1 MNAFGSGQPTGGV
14 MGSGGQQ
21 GQQQQ
26 QQGPNQSQTQQ
37 LLAQM
42 QMMAAAQQQQQQ
54 QQQQQPQQPQANPQQ
69 PNGNANG
76 MMSTPQIPPQQLQQL
91 QQNPM
96 QMLQVITGQI
106 NNLQRQWQ
114 TVQAQ
119 PESQQKMEA
128 AQQLAAQ
135 MKKMKAFHSQTMQ
148 FLQRQQQSQG
158 QQNQNQS
165 PASQQQPQQNQQGVT
180 PAAAST
186 PGPAPQ
192 SASTPQSGGNTGGS
206 GAPAGEAASPAHN
219 AQLAA
224 LQAFAQQQRM
234 QAMHQPS
241 QQSSAQAQQNTPQQ
255 GGVQQTPQLKA
266 DLLNAVR
273 SFMASKGTPLPPDMP
288 TTFSAPGRGIAPG
301 STNGETKTID
311 MQMLFQT
318 VVQFG
323 GSSRIEA
330 RQNGWVI
337 LAAQLGL
344 AVAPIP
350 PNHQPGQG
358 EVDSNGLPTPSFVAP
373 RLAQF
378 YKERFSSFEEFWMA
392 KIKGQNGQQGQQQQG
407 QNAAGAV
414 TSDANNAGA
423 GANGANA
430 GQTNGSGMPDNQM
443 ANVTPQLAQESAKKA
458 QELQAQL
465 PQQLQQLQEMV
476 KAGKL
481 NQQQASQRL
490 MYIQNAA
497 RMAAQIAAAHAQA
510 VSTSGQ
516 NGEQQQMKPAVSQA
530 QTQPSTSSLQAPA
543 PAIASTPLQQNANN
557 DPKKL
562 PKRSRKSSTKLT
574 NESEVK
580 PEPVASTSEALTNGV
595 NTSAP
600 SASMPPNTAQIQAA
614 NVQAQQAARMLHQ
627 GITNSAQQIGA
638 FTAIR
643 SAQVQQM
650 QGSFSSS
657 DIASVSQALAQ
668 VYARVLTQA
677 QNAGQP
683 LHVAAPVAFA
693 AAQQESHKFPQIK
706 SQSVQDIKDVQSTN
720 TLDPGQVGPLS
731 SRPTSS
737 AGPVTMPLVGPTST
751 APTEPVKP
759 SKYKI
764 EYLPIRRD
772 VGTFGGWD
780 LDSVEA
786 QIGPILAGRGR
797 FPRSVRELGTVDIE
811 GLIMSLR
818 SRVEIEVTYALNAL
832 FILTAGVQAPGF
844 NLLLS
849 LCEDLSDE
857 LLDIL
862 EEAAFGRLGLSEEEH
877 DVEEEDDDDDG
888 FIEPIAMPKR
898 PLTHGEWIIG
908 VLEDEDKNKIHIQR
922 KRKVSKEHSIRTNGV
937 HDSLNEMALMSDDID
952 EDIDNALNGQENGS
966 VAGTE
971 EIEEKG
977 SNEEDDDAYEDI
989 PATYYSNIARERDLQ
1004 RQADTAIVII
1014 EILLNL
1020 SVVPENHHFLNN
1032 EPKFYT
1038 LLMNIIAAVDHEEIA
1053 RRREYEK
1060 TRPETSGIFDTRNDE
1075 APKHSTVFTAS
1086 EALRIRKDILGIIG
1100 SLAGETSILTNLES
1114 ITLSNLFDFLA
1125 SFVYD
1130 ASEIEQ
1136 LHGLVYREMPIG
1148 PPIRATPQNP
1158 HPPPQPTSMQPF
1170 TRKVP
1175 QHADLALE
1183 AFSSLGQ
1190 PDVNRKIFGET
1201 IEEDRLIK
1209 LGEALIKL
1217 LPVSDMDFHMLKTEA
1232 RLAFCERI
1240 AMTLFD
1246 IAYMG
1251 SGSVKRRLKH
1261 SPGTKG
1267 IVFRCIKR
1275 LMRIHKDF
1283 SQNPFS
1289 VLTRRLVETLRLLSD
1304 GENMFNRAPL
1314 LGFGMEGNSL
1324 ASKTNTSS
1332 SSMKNQRFAVNGTMN
1347 GHFDRQ
1353 QDDGNLLIEDE
1364 EAVVELMT
1372 VEGIDPTIISELEKM
1387 L

>member
-1 MNAFGSGQPTGGV
+1 MNAFGSGQPAGGV
-14 MGSGGQQ
+14 VGGGGQQ
-21 GQQQQ
+21 GQQ

-54 QQQQQPQQPQANPQQ
+54 QQSQQPPANPQQ
-69 PNGNANG
+69 PNGTSNG
-76 MMSTPQIPPQQLQQL
+76 MMSTSQIPPQQLQQL

-96 QMLQVITGQI
+96 QMLQVVTGQI

-135 MKKMKAFHSQTMQ
+135 MKKMKAFHSQTLQ
-148 FLQRQQQSQG
+148 ILQRQQQSQG

-165 PASQQQPQQNQQGVT
+165 PAPQQQPQQNQQGMT
-180 PAAAST
+180 PAAAPT
-186 PGPAPQ
+186 PGPGPQ

-206 GAPAGEAASPAHN
+206 GGPAGEAASPAHN

-234 QAMHQPS
+234 QAMHQQPS
-241 QQSSAQAQQNTPQQ
+241 QQSSGQAQQNAPQP

-273 SFMASKGTPLPPDMP
+273 SFMASKGTPLPHDLP

-358 EVDSNGLPTPSFVAP
+358 EVDSNGLPLPSFVAP

-378 YKERFSSFEEFWMA
+378 YKERFSSFEEFWLA
-392 KIKGQNGQQGQQQQG
+392 KMKGQSGQQGQQQQQQQG
-407 QNAAGAV
+407 QNAPGAV
-414 TSDANNAGA
+414 TNDANNASA

-430 GQTNGSGMPDNQM
+430 GQNNGSGMPDNQM

-465 PQQLQQLQEMV
+465 PQQMQQLQEMV
-476 KAGKL
+476 KAGKM
-481 NQQQASQRL
+481 NQQQASQRF

-497 RMAAQIAAAHAQA
+497 RMAAQIAAAQAQA
-510 VSTSGQ
+510 VSSSGQ

-530 QTQPSTSSLQAPA
+530 QSQPSTSSVPTPA

-557 DPKKL
+557 DSKKP
-562 PKRSRKSSTKLT
+562 PKRSRKSSTKQS

-580 PEPVASTSEALTNGV
+580 PEPVASTSEPSMNGIS
-595 NTSAP
+595 TAAP
-600 SASMPPNTAQIQAA
+600 SIGLPPNTAHIQAA

-627 GITNSAQQIGA
+627 GITNPAQQIGA

-650 QGSFSSS
+650 QGNPSSS
-657 DIASVSQALAQ
+657 EIASVSQALAQ

-683 LHVAAPVAFA
+683 LQVAAPVAFA
-693 AAQQESHKFPQIK
+693 AAQQESNKFPQIK
-706 SQSVQDIKDVQSTN
+706 PQAVQDIKDVQSTN
-720 TLDPGQVGPLS
+720 TLDPGQAGPSS

-737 AGPVTMPLVGPTST
+737 AGPVAIPSVGTTST
-751 APTEPVKP
+751 APAEPVKP

-772 VGTFGGWD
+772 VSSFGGWD

-877 DVEEEDDDDDG
+877 FVEEDDDDDG
-888 FIEPIAMPKR
+888 FVEPIAMPKR

-922 KRKVSKEHSIRTNGV
+922 KRKVSNGHLIRTNGV
-937 HDSLNEMALMSDDID
+937 HDSLNEMALMSDDVDDNI
-952 EDIDNALNGQENGS
+952 EDARNVHENGS
-966 VAGTE
+966 VVETE
-971 EIEEKG
+971 ELEERD
-977 SNEEDDDAYEDI
+977 SHEEDKDVYEDI
-989 PATYYSNIARERDLQ
+989 PTTYYSKIARERDLQ

-1038 LLMNIIAAVDHEEIA
+1038 LLMNIVAAVDHEEIA
-1053 RRREYEK
+1053 RRREDEK
-1060 TRPETSGIFDTRNDE
+1060 GRPETSGIFDTQKDE

-1086 EALRIRKDILGIIG
+1086 EALRVRKDILGIIG
-1100 SLAGETSILTNLES
+1100 SLAGETSILTNLDS

-1158 HPPPQPTSMQPF
+1158 HPPPQPTAMQPF

-1190 PDVNRKIFGET
+1190 PDVNRKILGDT

-1251 SGSVKRRLKH
+1251 SGSVKRRLRH

-1267 IVFRCIKR
+1267 IIFRCIKR

-1324 ASKTNTSS
+1324 ASKTNTASNS
-1332 SSMKNQRFAVNGTMN
+1332 QRFAVNGAMN
-1347 GHFDRQ
+1347 GDTDRQ

>member
-1 MNAFGSGQPTGGV
+1 
-14 MGSGGQQ
+14 
-21 GQQQQ
+21 
-26 QQGPNQSQTQQ
+26 
-37 LLAQM
+37 
-42 QMMAAAQQQQQQ
+42 
-54 QQQQQPQQPQANPQQ
+54 
-69 PNGNANG
+69 
-76 MMSTPQIPPQQLQQL
+76 
-91 QQNPM
+91 
-96 QMLQVITGQI
+96 
-106 NNLQRQWQ
+106 
-114 TVQAQ
+114 
-119 PESQQKMEA
+119 MEA

-135 MKKMKAFHSQTMQ
+135 MKKMKAFHSQTVQ
-148 FLQRQQQSQG
+148 ILQRQQQQGQG
-158 QQNQNQS
+158 QQNQNQTQ
-165 PASQQQPQQNQQGVT
+165 ASQQQSQQSQQGMT
-180 PAAAST
+180 PAAAPT
-186 PGPAPQ
+186 PGPGPQ
-192 SASTPQSGGNTGGS
+192 SAPTPQTGGNTGGS
-206 GAPAGEAASPAHN
+206 GAAPGEAASPAHN

-234 QAMHQPS
+234 QAMHQQPS
-241 QQSSAQAQQNTPQQ
+241 QQSSGQAQQNTPQQ
-255 GGVQQTPQLKA
+255 AAQQTPQLKA

-273 SFMASKGTPLPPDMP
+273 SFMASKGTPLPPNMA
-288 TTFSAPGRGIAPG
+288 TSFSAPGRGVAPG

-311 MQMLFQT
+311 MQTLFQT
-318 VVQFG
+318 VYNMEVQ
-323 GSSRIEA
+323 
-330 RQNGWVI
+330 V
-337 LAAQLGL
+337 
-344 AVAPIP
+344 
-350 PNHQPGQG
+350 PGQG
-358 EVDSNGLPTPSFVAP
+358 EVDGNGLPTPSFVAP

-378 YKERFSSFEEFWMA
+378 YKERFSSFEEYWMA
-392 KIKGQNGQQGQQQQG
+392 KMKGQNGQQGQQQKQSAPG
-407 QNAAGAV
+407 VVSNEI
-414 TSDANNAGA
+414 SNAGV
-423 GANGANA
+423 GANGAST
-430 GQTNGSGMPDNQM
+430 GQINGSGMPDNQM
-443 ANVTPQLAQESAKKA
+443 ANVTSQMAQESAKKA
-458 QELQAQL
+458 QDLQAQL
-465 PQQLQQLQEMV
+465 PQQLQQLQELV
-476 KAGKL
+476 KSGKI

-490 MYIQNAA
+490 LYVQNAA
-497 RMAAQIAAAHAQA
+497 RMAVQLAQAQAQA
-510 VSTSGQ
+510 VASSGQ
-516 NGEQQQMKPAVSQA
+516 NGDQQQMKPAVSQA
-530 QTQPSTSSLQAPA
+530 QSQPSASSAQTSAPA
-543 PAIASTPLQQNANN
+543 VASTPLQQSTTN
-557 DPKKL
+557 DSKKP

-574 NESEVK
+574 SGSEAK
-580 PEPVASTSEALTNGV
+580 SEQVASTSEPSMNGV
-595 NTSAP
+595 NISAP
-600 SASMPPNTAQIQAA
+600 SINIPPNTAQIQAA

-627 GITNSAQQIGA
+627 GITNPAQQIGA

-643 SAQVQQM
+643 SAQVQQL
-650 QGSFSSS
+650 QGNVSSTE
-657 DIASVSQALAQ
+657 IASVSQALAQ

-683 LHVAAPVAFA
+683 LQVAAPMAFA
-693 AAQQESHKFPQIK
+693 AAQQESSKFPQIK
-706 SQSVQDIKDVQSTN
+706 SQATQDSKDLQSTSN
-720 TLDPGQVGPLS
+720 TSDAGLAGPSS

-737 AGPVTMPLVGPTST
+737 AGPVTIPSVGSTSA
-751 APTEPVKP
+751 APAEPVKP

-772 VGTFGGWD
+772 VSSFGGWD
-780 LDSVEA
+780 LDSIEA

-811 GLIMSLR
+811 NLIMSLR

-832 FILTAGVQAPGF
+832 FILTAAVQAPGF

-862 EEAAFGRLGLSEEEH
+862 EEAAFGRLRHS
-877 DVEEEDDDDDG
+877 EDDHIMEENIHEPDAG
-888 FIEPIAMPKR
+888 YIEPIAMPKR

-908 VLEDEDKNKIHIQR
+908 VLEDEDKNKVHIQR
-922 KRKVSKEHSIRTNGV
+922 KRKISKEQSISTNGV
-937 HDSLNEMALMSDDID
+937 QDSLNEMALMSNDTEGNID
-952 EDIDNALNGQENGS
+952 EVPDNGID
-966 VAGTE
+966 AGTE
-971 EIEEKG
+971 VERDSDG
-977 SNEEDDDAYEDI
+977 EDEDVYEDI
-989 PATYYSNIARERDLQ
+989 PTTYYYKIARERDLQ

-1020 SVVPENHHFLNN
+1020 SVIPENHVFLNS
-1032 EPKFYT
+1032 EPRFYT
-1038 LLMNIIAAVDHEEIA
+1038 LLMNIIAAIDHEEIA
-1053 RRREYEK
+1053 RRREDEK
-1060 TRPETSGIFDTRNDE
+1060 RSPETSGIFEIGNDE
-1075 APKHSTVFTAS
+1075 TPKHSTVFTAS
-1086 EALRIRKDILGIIG
+1086 EALRIRKDILSIVG
-1100 SLAGETSILTNLES
+1100 SLAGETSILTNLDS

-1136 LHGLVYREMPIG
+1136 LHGLVYREMPIH
-1148 PPIRATPQNP
+1148 PPTRPTPQNP
-1158 HPPPQPTSMQPF
+1158 NPPLPPTAMQPF

-1190 PDVNRKIFGET
+1190 PDVNRKVLGDT
-1201 IEEDRLIK
+1201 IEEERLIK

-1251 SGSVKRRLKH
+1251 SGSVKRRLRH

-1275 LMRIHKDF
+1275 LMKIHKDF

-1324 ASKTNTSS
+1324 ASKTSASS
-1332 SSMKNQRFAVNGTMN
+1332 NSLKNQRFAVNGALN
-1347 GHFDRQ
+1347 GHIDRQ

-1372 VEGIDPTIISELEKM
+1372 VEGIDPTIISELERM